1 MKCEFME
8 VAIFDLDGVIADVSG
23 RIEKAL
29 RELGKENLNELSRE
43 DRRRFW
49 EIFLN
54 PELLELDKP
63 RMDII
68 DYMRKIKDKGL
79 RIIIVT
85 GRTIKQKKETLKQL
99 SSWEV
104 PYDEIY
110 FRMAGDLRKDSI
122 YKREVVKLLLRR
134 GYNIVEVWEDSDEV
148 IRELRK
154 LIPDAKIVKVES

>member
-1 MKCEFME
+1 ME

-63 RMDII
+63 RMDVI

-85 GRTIKQKKETLKQL
+85 GRTIKQKNETLKQL
-99 SSWEV
+99 SSWGV

-122 YKREVVKLLLRR
+122 YKREVVKLLLKR

-154 LIPDAKIVKVES
+154 LIPDAKIVKIES

>member
-1 MKCEFME
+1 ME
-8 VAIFDLDGVIADVSG
+8 AAIFDLDGVIADVSG

-29 RELGKENLNELSRE
+29 RELGKENLKELSRE

-63 RMDII
+63 RMDVI

-85 GRTIKQKKETLKQL
+85 GRTIKQKNETLKQL
-99 SSWEV
+99 SSWGV

-134 GYNIVEVWEDSDEV
+134 GYSIVEVWEDSDEV

-154 LIPDAKIVKVES
+154 LIPDAKIVKIES

>member
-99 SSWEV
+99 SSWGV

>member
-8 VAIFDLDGVIADVSG
+8 AAIFDLDGVIADVSG

-63 RMDII
+63 RMDVI

-85 GRTIKQKKETLKQL
+85 GRTIKQKNETLKQL
-99 SSWEV
+99 SSWGV

-134 GYNIVEVWEDSDEV
+134 GYSIVEVWEDSDEV

-154 LIPDAKIVKVES
+154 LIPDAKMVKIES

>member
-63 RMDII
+63 RMDVI

-85 GRTIKQKKETLKQL
+85 GRTIKQKNETLKQL
-99 SSWEV
+99 SSWGV

-122 YKREVVKLLLRR
+122 YKREVVKLLLKR

-154 LIPDAKIVKVES
+154 LIPDAKIVKIES

>member
-8 VAIFDLDGVIADVSG
+8 AAIFDLDGVIADVSG

-63 RMDII
+63 RMDVI

-85 GRTIKQKKETLKQL
+85 GRTIKQKNETLKQL
-99 SSWEV
+99 SSWGV

-134 GYNIVEVWEDSDEV
+134 GYSIVEVWEDSDEV

-154 LIPDAKIVKVES
+154 LIPDAKIVKIES

>member
-85 GRTIKQKKETLKQL
+85 GRTIKQKNETLKQL
-99 SSWEV
+99 SSWGV

-122 YKREVVKLLLRR
+122 YKREMVKLLLRR

>member
-63 RMDII
+63 RMDVI

-85 GRTIKQKKETLKQL
+85 GRTIKQKNETLKQL
-99 SSWEV
+99 SSWGV

-134 GYNIVEVWEDSDEV
+134 GYSIVEVWEDSDEV

-154 LIPDAKIVKVES
+154 LIPDAKIVKIES

>member
-8 VAIFDLDGVIADVSG
+8 AAIFDLDGVIADVSG

-29 RELGKENLNELSRE
+29 RELGKENLKELSRE

-63 RMDII
+63 RMDVI

-85 GRTIKQKKETLKQL
+85 GRTIKQKNETLKQL
-99 SSWEV
+99 SSWGV

-134 GYNIVEVWEDSDEV
+134 GYSIVEVWEDSDEV

-154 LIPDAKIVKVES
+154 LIPDAKIVKIES

>member
-1 MKCEFME
+1 ME

-85 GRTIKQKKETLKQL
+85 GRTIKQKNETLKQL
-99 SSWEV
+99 SSWGV

-122 YKREVVKLLLRR
+122 YKREMVKLLLRR

>member
-1 MKCEFME
+1 ME
-8 VAIFDLDGVIADVSG
+8 AAIFDLDGVIANVSG

-29 RELGKENLNELSRE
+29 RELGKENLKELSRE

-63 RMDII
+63 RMDVI

-85 GRTIKQKKETLKQL
+85 GRTIKQKNETLKQL
-99 SSWEV
+99 SSWGV

-134 GYNIVEVWEDSDEV
+134 GYSIVEVWEDSDEV

-154 LIPDAKIVKVES
+154 LIPDAKIVKIES

>member
-63 RMDII
+63 RMDVI

-85 GRTIKQKKETLKQL
+85 GRTIKQKNETLKQL
-99 SSWEV
+99 SSWGV

-122 YKREVVKLLLRR
+122 YKREVVKLLLKR

>member
-1 MKCEFME
+1 ME
-8 VAIFDLDGVIADVSG
+8 VAIFDLDGVIANVSG

-29 RELGKENLNELSRE
+29 RELGKENLKELSRK

-85 GRTIKQKKETLKQL
+85 GRTIKQKNETLKQL
-99 SSWEV
+99 SSWGV

-154 LIPDAKIVKVES
+154 LIPDAKIVKVEN

>member
-29 RELGKENLNELSRE
+29 RELGKENLKELSRE

-85 GRTIKQKKETLKQL
+85 GRTIKQKNETLKQL
-99 SSWEV
+99 SSWGV

-110 FRMAGDLRKDSI
+110 FRMTGDLRKDSI
-122 YKREVVKLLLRR
+122 YKREMVKLLLRR

>member
-63 RMDII
+63 RMDVI

-99 SSWEV
+99 SSWGV

-122 YKREVVKLLLRR
+122 YKRGVVKLLLKR

-154 LIPDAKIVKVES
+154 LIPYAKIVKIES

>member
-8 VAIFDLDGVIADVSG
+8 VAIFDLDGVIANVSG

-29 RELGKENLNELSRE
+29 RELGKENLKELSRK

-85 GRTIKQKKETLKQL
+85 GRTIKQKNETLKQL
-99 SSWEV
+99 SSWGV

-154 LIPDAKIVKVES
+154 LIPDAKIVKVEN